1 MHFWAMVE
9 QSDSVLQ
16 GEWMKWSNI
25 LGPKDDNTLQGT
37 IPHPDPVIHQA
48 GTHVFSQDRGN
59 LSRPLSVKPLPTK
72 SLETC

>member
-37 IPHPDPVIHQA
+37 IPHPDPVIHRQA
-48 GTHVFSQDRGN
+48 HTCFPRIEEIYRG
-59 LSRPLSVKPLPTK
+59 LCLWSHYPQSP
-72 SLETC
+72 